1 MVRRYT
7 GGFIS
12 AKEQASD
19 SNTANGVFTLSEHQ
33 ERTALGNFP
42 TGRWTPSRSLRFRAQ
57 ASANLTRTP
66 SVTSNQTTF
75 TWSGWYKLTEL
86 LNANPRFYV
95 GRTGANFPAFGI
107 AFGGSSGNFSTDQY
121 TTGGALQMSVVS
133 TGVFRDPSAWYHV
146 VAAFDTTKAIA
157 SERVK
162 LYVNGVQITSFSTA
176 SYPAQNLALNVNT
189 TNTQI
194 IGADPANSS
203 YAGGYLSEI
212 NFIDGQQ
219 LDPSQFGFT
228 DPETGTWVPKQYTG
242 TYGSNGFYL
251 PFSNNGTTTA
261 LGLDMSPS
269 KNMLTYS
276 EQMDNAAWSKTNL
289 NVTTNTANDPISS
302 TLTVDKLIPTA
313 TNGEHTINQG
323 TTVTSSTYYT
333 YSVYAKADGY
343 NYIQTNESA
352 VTNAQAVFDLS
363 AGTAATATSN
373 NQSLYDAT
381 SRIQSVGNGWYRCSV
396 TYKTGSAQTGMT
408 FNTYILN
415 NSAASSYAGNGT
427 SGVLFWGAMI
437 NVGTTANT
445 YVTAVASA
453 VVNNWTPNNISVTAG
468 TSNDSM
474 VDVPGIAAVASQN
487 DVGGVTRGNYPTFN
501 STWRSSTIGIEEAG
515 LYAYNNSSA
524 SYHVAWTTHVIPNS
538 GKYYW
543 EFTLAGAGDVFGA
556 GIAPTSKAGESD
568 ALNSNWVNI
577 VGKTSGAYINHQ
589 GTPALYCGPGY
600 NNYISVTTGDILN
613 FAYDADTGRLWIGK
627 NGTFYAPA
635 GGTATSTAPATTSA
649 GTGTPSDVI
658 DQRWRDEG
666 MIPYMMAYNGTGTGT
681 RGGRY
686 NFGQRA
692 FTYTPPAGFRSLCTT
707 NLPNPIIKRPSDH
720 FDVKTWTGNGNSQT
734 IGTTNKQTSSYQ
746 IARSLRFRK
755 SNNPYLSRVP
765 ATTGSQTT
773 WTWSGWVKQTQFG
786 TSGTQ
791 WLLTSGN
798 SGSISTNYTAL
809 SFSAQGFLGNTNQL
823 QFYSTLANS
832 SVFALASNARFESNT
847 GWYHVVAV
855 IDTTQTVPSERIK
868 LYVNGVR
875 ITQWASTTFPSLNAT
890 IPFVNSSAFETRIG
904 GIVTYGSYDGYMT
917 EINFVDGQALTPAS
931 FGQFD
936 ANNNWVPTR
945 YAGTYG
951 TNGYYLPFS
960 NNSSL
965 DTLGFDRSSSSAEL
979 ITNGSFHTNV
989 SGWTVG
995 ASVSGSPSI
1004 TLVSGA
1010 ARIANSANN
1019 GVMYYQAI
1027 STTIGTT
1034 YYAQCNV
1041 SNISIGGSSRIVAL
1055 QKSDNTS
1062 NNLNLVTLA
1071 TRTQAD
1077 GNGSLRGTFTATAT
1091 TTYIFINADIIG
1103 TGTQGA
1109 DFDNIS
1115 VSEVAYKNNWSL
1127 NNFSTTA
1134 DITYDSMLDSPTDY
1148 DDGSGNIRGNYAVL
1162 NSLENVNTTY
1172 LGFQNGS
1179 LRANMGTGA
1188 GTMAWANMAMPPLG
1202 KWYWEVTVSAV
1213 GNGTSIGISYGAST
1227 TTDGNAKSITYSLGA
1242 NRRVLTVDTAY
1253 GATYTTGDII
1263 GVAVDKA
1270 ASTITFYKNNV
1281 SQGVITE
1288 STIATQDYRPFLH
1301 NNTSSGSALLDINFG
1316 QQPFVYTPP
1325 AGFSTLNT
1333 KNLKDVGSFNL
1344 PDTFGNYVNT
1354 PDFIWI
1360 KNRTNTYN
1368 HIIQDT
1374 VRGTGLYT
1382 DITSTAQSTVTT
1394 GVQAFLPNG
1403 FQIGSIA
1410 GGNGN
1415 GESIVGWTWNRG
1427 QIPGFDIVN
1436 YAEVTGVNT
1445 IQHNLGVAPKI
1456 VLMKAL
1462 NIAENW
1468 VWWQNHFGAN
1478 QGIYPN
1484 GSGSLSTAGANWIQV
1499 SSSNVQITSGQ
1510 FGSPGAKML
1519 YLWAEVPG
1527 FSRFASY
1534 IGNGAAAGPYV
1545 YTGFRPRWVMIKRT
1559 DAVNDWII
1567 YDTER
1572 QKFNTGTADATKF
1585 IRANT
1590 TAVEDTDPVIDA
1602 TANGFRVNGTAAFH
1616 NASGGTYIYAAFA
1629 ETPFKYANAR

>member
-42 TGRWTPSRSLRFRAQ
+42 TGRWTPSRSLRCR
-57 ASANLTRTP
+57 ASASAYLSRTP
-66 SVTSNQTTF
+66 SVASGQDKWTLSTWVKRGLNGAAQHIIGGNTTTSGGTRNVLMVEFGGDNAFWVYGFTNASGYYFQRTSNQ
-75 TWSGWYKLTEL
+75 
-86 LNANPRFYV
+86 
-95 GRTGANFPAFGI
+95 I
-107 AFGGSSGNFSTDQY
+107 
-121 TTGGALQMSVVS
+121 
-133 TGVFRDPSAWYHV
+133 FRDPAAWYHV
-146 VAAFDTTKAIA
+146 VVQFDPDNAVSANKVI
-157 SERVK
+157 V
-162 LYVNGVQITSFSTA
+162 YVNGQLLTWATSSDSGAAGNISSTA
-176 SYPAQNLALNVNT
+176 YRSINNT
-189 TNTQI
+189 NRNDINGGYQGGGVPI
-194 IGADPANSS
+194 YFGD
-203 YAGGYLSEI
+203 GYLSEMYMVS
-212 NFIDGQQ
+212 GS
-219 LDPSQFGFT
+219 LVAPSDFATT
-228 DPETGTWVPKQYTG
+228 DPETGTWVPKQYNGAYG
-242 TYGSNGFYL
+242 TNGFYL

-289 NVTTNTANDPISS
+289 NVTANTANDPLTS
-302 TLTVDKLIPTA
+302 TLTVDKLIPTT

-323 TTVTSSTYYT
+323 ATVTSSTYYT

-373 NQSLYDAT
+373 NQSLHDAT

-445 YVTAVASA
+445 YVTSVASA
-453 VVNNWTPNNISVTAG
+453 VVNNWTANNFSVTAG
-468 TSNDSM
+468 TTYDSM
-474 VDVPGIAAVASQN
+474 VDVPGIAAVAAQN
-487 DVGGVTRGNYPTFN
+487 DVGGVVRGNYATLNPLALGSTGTSVLSNGNLSFVN
-501 STWRSSTIGIEEAG
+501 SSQHASTTSTIGVSSGKWYWEGTITSSSAGGWGFTSSTAPYSAYPGEVAG
-515 LYAYNNSSA
+515 LWWIYDNTGTFNINNQATTTFSGSS
-524 SYHVAWTTHVIPNS
+524 
-538 GKYYW
+538 
-543 EFTLAGAGDVFGA
+543 
-556 GIAPTSKAGESD
+556 
-568 ALNSNWVNI
+568 
-577 VGKTSGAYINHQ
+577 KT
-589 GTPALYCGPGY
+589 
-600 NNYISVTTGDILN
+600 TTGAVWQIALDMDNGKAWFGIN
-613 FAYDADTGRLWIGK
+613 NVWYDS
-627 NGTFYAPA
+627 A
-635 GGTATSTAPATTSA
+635 GGTTGNPLTGANPTWSSLPLGTTMHAFFECA
-649 GTGTPSDVI
+649 G
-658 DQRWRDEG
+658 QAW
-666 MIPYMMAYNGTGTGT
+666 AA
-681 RGGRY
+681 
-686 NFGQRA
+686 NFGQRP
-692 FTYTPPAGFRSLCTT
+692 FTYTPPAGFKSLCTS
-707 NLPNPIIKRPSDH
+707 NLPNPIIKRPSEH
-720 FDVKTWTGNGNSQT
+720 FDVKTWVGNGNSQT

-746 IARSLRFRK
+746 ISRSLRFRK
-755 SNNPYLSRVP
+755 ANSAFLSRVP

-995 ASVSGSPSI
+995 AAVSGSPSI

-1027 STTIGTT
+1027 PTTIGTT

-1091 TTYIFINADIIG
+1091 TTYIFINADILG

-1115 VSEVAYKNNWSL
+1115 VSEVAYKNNWNL

-1134 DITYDSMLDSPTDY
+1134 GITYDSMLDSPTDY
-1148 DDGSGNIRGNYAVL
+1148 DDGSGNIRGNHAVL

-1227 TTDGNAKSITYSLGA
+1227 TTDGNAKSITYSFSA
-1242 NRRVLTVDTAY
+1242 NKRVLTVDTAY

-1288 STIATQDYRPFLH
+1288 ATIATQDYRPFLH
-1301 NNTSSGSALLDINFG
+1301 NNTSSGSSFLDINFG

-1325 AGFSTLNT
+1325 AGYKSLNT

-1354 PDFIWI
+1354 PDLIWI
-1360 KNRTNTYN
+1360 KNRSNTYN

-1374 VRGTGLYT
+1374 VRGTGLYS
-1382 DITSTAQSTVTT
+1382 DITAGTQQPATT
-1394 GVQAFLPNG
+1394 SVQAFLPNG

-1436 YAEVTGVNT
+1436 YAGDGVAGRKVP
-1445 IQHNLGVAPKI
+1445 HNLGVPPKFIIAKNLNSSVNWMVGHNSVGWTHKIEGLNTTTGSAASSLVWNNTAPSSTDI
-1456 VLMKAL
+1456 TLGSDF
-1462 NIAENW
+1462 NIN
-1468 VWWQNHFGAN
+1468 
-1478 QGIYPN
+1478 
-1484 GSGSLSTAGANWIQV
+1484 SLGYSFIAYI
-1499 SSSNVQITSGQ
+1499 
-1510 FGSPGAKML
+1510 
-1519 YLWAEVPG
+1519 WAEVPG
-1527 FSRFASY
+1527 FSKFDKY
-1534 IGNGAAAGPYV
+1534 TGNGATDGPYV

-1567 YDTER
+1567 YDTHR
-1572 QKFNTGTADATKF
+1572 QKFNTGTADATVF
-1585 IRANT
+1585 LRANS

-1602 TANGFRVNGTAAFH
+1602 MASGFKVNGTAAFH

-1629 ETPFKYANAR
+1629 EAPFKYANAR